1 MGGLTPLLGIGTSAL
16 AAFQR
21 ALAVTGH
28 NISNVN
34 TPGYSRQETILTE
47 TDPQNSRPGQIGT
60 GVQASE
66 IRRSV
71 DTFVERQLLT
81 SHERS
86 GQFEASR
93 NALQRVQPLFGDS
106 DGQGLAA
113 GLNEFFSAW
122 QDVAT
127 NPSDPTTRTVLLS
140 KATTLANRF
149 NQNAVELSAQ
159 RQALDGQIG
168 QSITDVNQ
176 LASQIADLNQS
187 ISRAEFSGQQAN
199 DLRDQR
205 GLLLNQLGEL
215 VDVSTVEDGTGQL
228 TVFVGKGQ
236 VLVDKHRVYALSGAA
251 NSANSGLLDVQY
263 DGGGGPVTLNSV
275 IAGGRLK
282 GLLDVRDQTI
292 PSIRASFDQLAS
304 AVVTQ
309 VNGLHQAG
317 YGLDGSTG
325 QAFFSTTGTTAA
337 TMQVSLTDIQKVA
350 ASSTAAGVPGNNVN
364 ALAIG
369 NLQTSSFASLGNATF
384 QEFYSATAGNFG
396 ATMQGAE
403 QDLSAQEIAQEQ
415 LEAHRAE
422 ISGVSLD
429 EELVNLLKYQRAF
442 QAASRLVVVADELL
456 QTILTLKR

>member
-1 MGGLTPLLGIGTSAL
+1 MGLTPLLSIGTSAL

-47 TDPQNSRPGQIGT
+47 TDPQNGRPGQVGS

-71 DTFVERQLLT
+71 DTFIEGQLVT
-81 SHERS
+81 SHERR

-93 NALQRVQPLFGDS
+93 NALLRVQPMFGDS
-106 DGQGLAA
+106 NGQGIAA
-113 GLNEFFSAW
+113 GITEFFNAW

-127 NPSDPTTRTVLLS
+127 NPSDPTARTVLLS
-140 KATTLANRF
+140 RAGTVANRF
-149 NQNAVELSAQ
+149 NEQAVQLAAQ
-159 RQALDGQIG
+159 RQALDGQVG
-168 QSITDVNQ
+168 QAVGEINQ
-176 LASQIADLNQS
+176 LTSRIAALNQA
-187 ISRAEFSGQQAN
+187 ISQAEFSGQQAN

-205 GLLLNQLGEL
+205 GRVVNEL
-215 VDVSTVEDGTGQL
+215 AELIDISTVEDGTGEL
-228 TVFVGKGQ
+228 AVFAGKGQ
-236 VLVDKHRVYALSGAA
+236 ILVDKYRTYTLSGAA
-251 NSANSGLLDVQY
+251 DPSNSGLLTVQY
-263 DGGGGPVTLNSV
+263 DGGGGPVPLNSV

-282 GLLDVRDQTI
+282 GLLDIRDGTL
-292 PSIRASFDQLAS
+292 PSVRASLDQLAS
-304 AVVTQ
+304 ALVTQ
-309 VNGLHQAG
+309 VNSLHQAG

-325 QAFFSTTGTTAA
+325 QALFSAGGTTAA
-337 TMQVSLTDIQKVA
+337 TMQVSVTDIQQIA
-350 ASSTAAGVPGNNVN
+350 ASSTAAGVPGNNGN

-369 NLQTSSFASLGNATF
+369 ALQTSSVAALGNASF
-384 QEFYSATAGNFG
+384 QEFYGALAGRIG
-396 ATMQGAE
+396 AAVQGVE
-403 QDLSAQEIAQEQ
+403 RDLSAQEMTHEQ

-429 EELVNLLKYQRAF
+429 EELVNLLKYERAF

-456 QTILTLKR
+456 QTLLTLKR

>member
-1 MGGLTPLLGIGTSAL
+1 MGLTPLLGIGTSAL

-34 TPGYSRQETILTE
+34 TPGYSRQDTTLTE
-47 TDPQNSRPGQIGT
+47 ADPQNGRPGQIGS

-71 DTFVERQLLT
+71 DTFVEQQLLT
-81 SHERS
+81 SHERQ

-93 NALQRVQPLFGDS
+93 NGLVRVQTLFGDS
-106 DGQGLAA
+106 NDQGLAA

-127 NPSDPTTRTVLLS
+127 NPSDATARTVLLS
-140 KATTLANRF
+140 RAGTLAAQF
-149 NQNAVELSAQ
+149 NQQAVELSAQ

-168 QSITDVNQ
+168 QAITDINQ
-176 LASQIADLNQS
+176 LASRIAELNQS

-205 GLLLNQLGEL
+205 GVLVNQLGEL
-215 VDVSTVEDGTGQL
+215 TDISTIEDDTGQL
-228 TVFVGKGQ
+228 SVFVGRGQ
-236 VLVDKHRVYALSGAA
+236 ILVDKHRALTLSGVAD
-251 NSANSGLLDVQY
+251 SANSGLLTVQY
-263 DGGGGPVTLNSV
+263 DGGGAPVPLNSV

-282 GLLDVRDQTI
+282 GLLDVRDHTI
-292 PSIRASFDQLAS
+292 PSVQTSFDQLAS
-304 AVVTQ
+304 TLVAE
-309 VNGLHQAG
+309 VNTLHQAG

-325 QAFFSTTGTTAA
+325 QAFFSTSGTTAA
-337 TMQVSLTDIQKVA
+337 TIQVSLTNIQRIA
-350 ASSTAAGVPGNNVN
+350 ASSTSAGVPGNNAN
-364 ALAIG
+364 ALSIG
-369 NLQTSSFASLGNATF
+369 TLQTSSLAALGNVTF
-384 QEFYSATAGNFG
+384 QEFYGSVAGRVGSSA
-396 ATMQGAE
+396 QGAE
-403 QDLSAQEIAQEQ
+403 RDLNAQEIVHEQ

>member
-1 MGGLTPLLGIGTSAL
+1 MGLTPLLGIGTSAL

-21 ALAVTGH
+21 ALATTGH

-47 TDPQNSRPGQIGT
+47 TDPQNGRPGQIGT

-81 SHERS
+81 SHEHR

-93 NALQRVQPLFGDS
+93 NALLRVQTLFGDS
-106 DGQGLAA
+106 NGQGIAA

-127 NPSDPTTRTVLLS
+127 NPSDATSRTVLLS
-140 KATTLANRF
+140 RAGNLATRF
-149 NQNAVELSAQ
+149 NDHAVELAAQ

-168 QSITDVNQ
+168 QIITDINQ
-176 LASQIADLNQS
+176 LASRIAALNES
-187 ISRAEFSGQQAN
+187 ISHAEFSGQQAN

-205 GLLLNQLGEL
+205 GLLVNQLGEL
-215 VDVSTVEDGTGQL
+215 AEISTIDDGTGQL

-236 VLVDKHRVYALSGAA
+236 VLVDKHRAYTLSGVADPG
-251 NSANSGLLDVQY
+251 NSGLLTVQY
-263 DGGGGPVTLNSV
+263 NGGGSPVPLNSV
-275 IAGGRLK
+275 IASGRLK

-292 PSIRASFDQLAS
+292 PSVQASFDQLAS
-304 AVVTQ
+304 TLVTQ

-325 QAFFSTTGTTAA
+325 QAFFSAGGTTAA
-337 TMQVSLTDIQKVA
+337 TIQVSLTNIQRIA
-350 ASSTAAGVPGNNVN
+350 ASSTAAGVPGNNAN

-369 NLQTSSFASLGNATF
+369 NLQTSNLAALGNVTF
-384 QEFYSATAGNFG
+384 QEFYGALAGNVG
-396 ATMQGAE
+396 SKVQSAE
-403 QDLSAQEIAQEQ
+403 RDLNAQEIVHEQ

>member
-1 MGGLTPLLGIGTSAL
+1 MGLTPLMGIGTSAL

-47 TDPQNSRPGQIGT
+47 TDPQNGRPGQVGS

-71 DTFVERQLLT
+71 DAFVERQLT
-81 SHERS
+81 ASHERR

-93 NALQRVQPLFGDS
+93 NGLVRVQTLFGDS
-106 DGQGLAA
+106 NGQGLAA

-127 NPSDPTTRTVLLS
+127 NPSDATARTVLLS
-140 KATTLANRF
+140 RAGTLASRF
-149 NQNAVELSAQ
+149 NQQAVELSAQ

-168 QSITDVNQ
+168 QTITDINQ
-176 LASQIADLNQS
+176 LASRIAELNQS

-205 GLLLNQLGEL
+205 GVLVNQLGEL
-215 VDVSTVEDGTGQL
+215 ADISTLDDGTGRL
-228 TVFVGKGQ
+228 SVFIGRGQ
-236 VLVDKHRVYALSGAA
+236 VLVDKHRSYALSGAA
-251 NSANSGLLDVQY
+251 DPSNSGLLTVQY
-263 DGGGGPVTLNSV
+263 DGGGGPIPLNSV

-292 PSIRASFDQLAS
+292 PSVQASFDQLAS
-304 AVVTQ
+304 TVVTQ
-309 VNGLHQAG
+309 VNSLHQGG

-325 QAFFSTTGTTAA
+325 QAFFSASGTTAA
-337 TMQVSLTDIQKVA
+337 TMQVTLTDIQRIA
-350 ASSTAAGVPGNNVN
+350 ASSTAAGVPGNNAN
-364 ALAIG
+364 ALSIG
-369 NLQTSSFASLGNATF
+369 NLQTSSLAALGNVTF
-384 QEFYSATAGNFG
+384 QEFYGSVAGSVGSAV
-396 ATMQGAE
+396 QGAE
-403 QDLSAQEIAQEQ
+403 RDLNAQDMIHEQ

>member
-1 MGGLTPLLGIGTSAL
+1 MGLTPLLGIGTSAL

-47 TDPQNSRPGQIGT
+47 TDPQNGRPGQVGS

-71 DTFVERQLLT
+71 DTFVDRQLLT
-81 SHERS
+81 SHERR

-93 NALQRVQPLFGDS
+93 NALLRVQSLFGDS
-106 DGQGLAA
+106 NNQGLAA

-127 NPSDPTTRTVLLS
+127 NPSDATARTVLLS
-140 KATTLANRF
+140 RAGTLTARF
-149 NQNAVELSAQ
+149 NQQAVELSAQ

-168 QSITDVNQ
+168 QAITDINQ
-176 LASQIADLNQS
+176 LASKIAALNEA
-187 ISRAEFSGQQAN
+187 ISHAEFSGQQAN

-205 GLLLNQLGEL
+205 GVLLNQLGEL
-215 VDVSTVEDGTGQL
+215 AEISTLEDGTGQL
-228 TVFVGKGQ
+228 TVFVGRGQ
-236 VLVDKHRVYALSGAA
+236 VLVDKQRAYQLSGAA
-251 NSANSGLLDVQY
+251 DPANSGLLTVQY
-263 DGGGGPVTLNSV
+263 DGGGSPIPLNAV
-275 IAGGRLK
+275 MAGGRLK
-282 GLLDVRDQTI
+282 GLLDARDQTI
-292 PSIRASFDQLAS
+292 PAVQASLDQLAS

-309 VNGLHQAG
+309 VNSLHQAG

-325 QAFFSTTGTTAA
+325 QVFFTAGGTTAA
-337 TMQVSLTDIQKVA
+337 TIQVAVTDIRRIA
-350 ASSTAAGVPGNNVN
+350 ASSTAVGVPGNNTN
-364 ALAIG
+364 ALSIG
-369 NLQTSSFASLGNATF
+369 NLHSASVAALGNVTF
-384 QEFYSATAGNFG
+384 QEFYGALAGEVGSAV
-396 ATMQGAE
+396 QGVERDLQA
-403 QDLSAQEIAQEQ
+403 QDIIHEQ